1 MTEFL
6 TALGAAIAIFL
17 SSAGASLGSIPAGV
31 FALRANRTWGWKSF
45 IPIVI
50 AGVLA
55 IYGLIIAVIL
65 CGNVDQTQGY
75 KHLCAGLAVGSACLA
90 SGLGMGK
97 FIHIQTPDAPKVRVD
112 LEDCTATTAT
122 EPLLGHGNESTMV
135 SGAEVLRTVCVLA
148 FIEAIALYGLI
159 VALILVQP

>member
-1 MTEFL
+1 MSTDLL
-6 TALGAAIAIFL
+6 TALGAALAIFL

-31 FALRANRTWGWKSF
+31 FALRANSTLGWKSF

-50 AGVLA
+50 ADVLA

-65 CGNVDQTQGY
+65 CGNVDETEGY

-90 SGLGMGK
+90 SGLAIGK
-97 FIHIQTPDAPKVRVD
+97 FIHAQTPDAPKVRVD
-112 LEDCTATTAT
+112 LEDCTATT
-122 EPLLGHGNESTMV
+122 EPLLAHNGIESTVV
-135 SGAEVLRTVCVLA
+135 SGDEIFKTVCVLA

-159 VALILVQP
+159 VALILVQ

>member
-1 MTEFL
+1 MTDFL

-65 CGNVDQTQGY
+65 CGNVDQTEGY

-90 SGLGMGK
+90 SGLGIGK
-97 FIHIQTPDAPKVRVD
+97 FIHIQTPESKSILRIAPPPPNHCWLMAPTILWFRELKFSKPYAFSHSSRQ
-112 LEDCTATTAT
+112 
-122 EPLLGHGNESTMV
+122 LLCMD
-135 SGAEVLRTVCVLA
+135 
-148 FIEAIALYGLI
+148 
-159 VALILVQP
+159 

>member
-1 MTEFL
+1 MTDFL

-65 CGNVDQTQGY
+65 CGNVDQTEGY

-90 SGLGMGK
+90 SGLGIGK
-97 FIHIQTPDAPKVRVD
+97 FIHIQTPDAARVKVD
-112 LEDCTATTAT
+112 LEDCTTAT
-122 EPLLGHGNESTMV
+122 EPLLAHDTDHTVV
-135 SGAEVLRTVCVLA
+135 SGAEIFKTVCVLA

-159 VALILVQP
+159 VALILVQ